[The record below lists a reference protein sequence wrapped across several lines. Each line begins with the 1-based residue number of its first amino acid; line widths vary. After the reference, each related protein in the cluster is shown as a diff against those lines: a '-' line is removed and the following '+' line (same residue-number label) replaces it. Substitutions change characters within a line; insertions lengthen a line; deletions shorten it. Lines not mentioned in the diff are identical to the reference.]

1 MFCQE
6 AIDRMTEDTSAAT
19 TRRWRKP
26 KQARSLKRV
35 NRILDV
41 AEVLF
46 IEQGYAAAT
55 TKQIAAQA
63 EVPIGTLYQFFPDKA
78 AIVQV
83 LAERYTDLLDR
94 QFQSFSSPEA
104 LQRPLSEYI
113 KHLIEGTD
121 AFFSEHPGYRAVF
134 MEITASQPDTNEATD
149 RQLIQTFAT
158 ILSQLNESLSTD
170 DCEAIAFVLIKAVGN
185 LLWIASGQTPEFRQ
199 RLVLETQKL
208 ALHYLESYS
217 NLL

>member
-6 AIDRMTEDTSAAT
+6 AIDLMVENSSAAPIQ
-19 TRRWRKP
+19 RWRKP

-78 AIVQV
+78 SILQA

-94 QFQSFSSPEA
+94 QFQLFSSPEA
-104 LQRPLSEYI
+104 LQRPLSE
-113 KHLIEGTD
+113 
-121 AFFSEHPGYRAVF
+121 
-134 MEITASQPDTNEATD
+134 
-149 RQLIQTFAT
+149 
-158 ILSQLNESLSTD
+158 
-170 DCEAIAFVLIKAVGN
+170 
-185 LLWIASGQTPEFRQ
+185 
-199 RLVLETQKL
+199 
-208 ALHYLESYS
+208 
-217 NLL
+217 